1 MQANIPP
8 PLPLNPNSHSPP
20 YCCDIP
26 PYVCIYVQAI
36 NDVWTLLL
44 CGTEPSE
51 RSSRAGF
58 LTSLVAGVDAEEA
71 SRSLLDKIRRAAAAG
86 GGGQASKA
94 TLVTLDGGGVGGGL
108 LEAKP
113 LEVLAA
119 MKLFLNKCF

>member
-1 MQANIPP
+1 MPP
-8 PLPLNPNSHSPP
+8 SNPPAPP
-20 YCCDIP
+20 YNL
-26 PYVCIYVQAI
+26 QAL

-44 CGTEPSE
+44 CGTEPSGT
-51 RSSRAGF
+51 SSRGF

-71 SRSLLDKIRRAAAAG
+71 SRSILDKMRRAAAAG
-86 GGGQASKA
+86 SGGQASKA